1 MRLNLCCS
9 DQRVEG
15 FIGVDRFAPAWAT
28 PDTFVCADLDQPW
41 PFLDGTIEHIRA
53 FDAIEHLDSGRHTLN
68 ELWRVLKPGGTVE
81 ILVPTT
87 DGRGA
92 WQDPTH
98 VSFWNRNSFFYYEH
112 GNPHLERFREA
123 YGITA
128 RFKVAFER
136 EETLIDNVT
145 KLRIVLEA
153 VKQPTY
159 ATCKRCNKPL
169 AMINPAPE
177 GECGGDCKAES
188 LRPSEAAQTK
198 DRGFA
203 FSIIHTTARPD
214 MWRKVFEAWRDS
226 AVNWD
231 SCEYILTMDE
241 RWGFTDQDMEDANK
255 LIRPRGK
262 VIWNTGRRCYVD
274 GVNLAAAASTG
285 DVLIVNADDQYPCD
299 KWDRAINEALG
310 LRKEISGDDWVI
322 EVSTNTPTEHE
333 RAILVMPILSRERY
347 ERFGWV
353 LYPEYESMY
362 ADNDFAQMAKRDK
375 CIIDARHLIFP
386 HKHWINGE
394 RQKDEQDR
402 AQSSEQ
408 AYNEGAKLFAA
419 RKRIGFSGIPPKVEA
434 PAPAN
439 KLPMV
444 AFITPGSVFPA
455 PWLAA
460 WTNLWGYLASG
471 NKYNITHLVGYTS
484 NAGMVRTG
492 LARLVMTT
500 DYGAPVDFVMW
511 IDDDNTITP
520 EQFEMLMQDLREH
533 PEYDAVAGWTWCA
546 KDDDAEVGYATISC
560 GALVDLEKTADGQD
574 VRFTKIRQLTP
585 KEVHDSP
592 TDLIEIGYSG
602 FPAVLMRFDLLKKA
616 GKGMF
621 NPYVDERCEY
631 GFSGED
637 VAFFARAAVRSGA
650 RYAMDRRV
658 KVPHYKRRAVEP
670 VPTAEQIQEAQKITA
685 QLAAK
690 Y

>member
-1 MRLNLCCS
+1 MFNVNLCCS
-9 DQRVEG
+9 DQRLDG
-15 FIGVDRFAPAWAT
+15 FVGVDSFVPAWAT
-28 PDTFVCADLDQPW
+28 AENFKQADLNGTF
-41 PFLDGTIEHIRA
+41 PFGDGEVDHIRA
-53 FDAIEHLDSGRHTLN
+53 HDAIEHMDSLIHSMN
-68 ELWRVLKPGGTVE
+68 EIHRILKPGGTVE
-81 ILVPTT
+81 IIVPTT
-87 DGRGA
+87 EGRGA
-92 WQDPTH
+92 FQDPTH
-98 VSFWNRNSFFYYEH
+98 KVFINRNSFFYYEH
-112 GNPHLERFREA
+112 GNPHLERFKDA

-136 EETLIDNVT
+136 EEKLIDEVT

-153 VKQPTY
+153 VKV
-159 ATCKRCNKPL
+159 
-169 AMINPAPE
+169 
-177 GECGGDCKAES
+177 GAES
-188 LRPSEAAQTK
+188 RLPYDLAAGQQAAREAFPQTEK
-198 DRGFA
+198 PKFA
-203 FSIIHTTARPD
+203 FSIIHSSARPNE
-214 MWRKVFEAWRDS
+214 WRKVYDAWLAS
-226 AVNWD
+226 AVNPEQV
-231 SCEYILTMDE
+231 EYVLCIDD
-241 RWGFTDQDMEDANK
+241 RWGFGKVDHFAGLNVKMDGLTRADKLGLRPQD
-255 LIRPRGK
+255 R

-274 GVNLAAAASTG
+274 GVNLAAAASSG

-299 KWDRAINEALG
+299 KWDEALTVAAAHDYRDEWG
-310 LRKEISGDDWVI
+310 EAVI

-333 RAILVMPILSRERY
+333 RSIMVMPILSRERY

-353 LYPEYESMY
+353 FFPGYESMY
-362 ADNDFAQMAKRDK
+362 ADNDFCAMARRDK

-386 HKHWINGE
+386 HRHWLNQQRE
-394 RQKDEQDR
+394 KDEQDR
-402 AQSSEQ
+402 AQNRQE
-408 AYNEGAKLFAA
+408 AYDEGAKLFAA
-419 RKRIGFSGIPPKVEA
+419 RKRIGFAGIPQKVEA
-434 PAPAN
+434 PNINPAPS

-455 PWLAA
+455 PFLAA

-492 LARLVMTT
+492 LAKMLMAT
-500 DYGAPVDFVMW
+500 DYGAPVDYVMW
-511 IDDDNTITP
+511 IDDDNTVTP

-546 KDDDAEVGYATISC
+546 KDDDPEVGYATISC

-574 VRFTKIRQLTP
+574 VKFTKIKQLTP
-585 KEVHDSP
+585 RDIYESP

-637 VAFFARAAVRSGA
+637 VAFFARAFVKTGA
-650 RYAMDRRV
+650 RYAVDRRV

-670 VPTAEQIQEAQKITA
+670 MPTVEQMQEAAKKTAEHMAMK
-685 QLAAK
+685 
-690 Y
+690 